1 MQESGVRSQES
12 GVRGQESGVRSQESG
27 AGDQETMGGAALL
40 NFNAQCPIPISDYP
54 VITLAHGGGGRLT
67 QMLIDRM
74 FVPAFGAQPGGG
86 HDGAIL
92 SILGFDSTAAP
103 AEGEAIPGAVSGI
116 AGDVRTTLHT
126 PAHSLPVGRST
137 LHAPRST
144 PRLAFST
151 DSFVITPR
159 FFPGGD
165 IGSLAVHG
173 TVNDL
178 AMCGARPLVLSV
190 GFILEEGLPM
200 DELWRVVS
208 SLARAAREAGVSVV
222 TGDTKVVERG
232 KGDGVY
238 INTSGIGVIPSG
250 IEIAPKRVRPG
261 DLVLING
268 PIAQHGIAIM
278 SVREGLSFETTIES
292 DSASLHDL
300 VAGVLAA
307 AGEQVHVLRDPTRG
321 GLSSTL
327 NEIAVQAAVGI
338 RLTETSI
345 PIHEQVRGACEILGL
360 DPLYVANEGKCLLIV
375 AREAGEAVLAA
386 LRRHP
391 LGREAAVIGEVV
403 ADHPG
408 RVVLRSR
415 IGGQRIVDMLSG
427 EQLPRIC

>member
-1 MQESGVRSQES
+1 MEP
-12 GVRGQESGVRSQESG
+12 
-27 AGDQETMGGAALL
+27 TFTL
-40 NFNAQCPIPISDYP
+40 QCPIPISDYP

-86 HDGAIL
+86 HDGAML
-92 SILGFDSTAAP
+92 SLSAFAAAGSGRKKAVSHSPPTPSSSARASFPVAISARWQCMGPSTIWRCAAP
-103 AEGEAIPGAVSGI
+103 GRWRSQWASSWRKACRWRSSGGSSARWLGPRAEP
-116 AGDVRTTLHT
+116 
-126 PAHSLPVGRST
+126 
-137 LHAPRST
+137 
-144 PRLAFST
+144 
-151 DSFVITPR
+151 
-159 FFPGGD
+159 
-165 IGSLAVHG
+165 
-173 TVNDL
+173 
-178 AMCGARPLVLSV
+178 
-190 GFILEEGLPM
+190 
-200 DELWRVVS
+200 
-208 SLARAAREAGVSVV
+208 GVSVV

-232 KGDGVY
+232 KGDGIY
-238 INTSGIGVIPSG
+238 INTSGIGVIPPG
-250 IEIAPKRVRPG
+250 IEISPDRARPG
-261 DLVLING
+261 DLLLING

-327 NEIAVQAAVGI
+327 NEIAVQAPVGI
-338 RLTETSI
+338 RLNETSI
-345 PIHEQVRGACEILGL
+345 PINEEVRGACEILGL

-375 AREAGEAVLAA
+375 AREAGDEVLAA
-386 LRRHP
+386 LKAHP
-391 LGREAAVIGEVV
+391 LGHEAALIGEVV